1 MADTLRYKVGGHFV
15 RSVSGVRREFSTSDS
30 ESSTYLGGHF
40 VRAVCSL
47 GRRTK
52 PPLFRGGLVP
62 PRVEERKKRCD
73 SVTGHATKRRR
84 CSTIKHAPDTMWTL
98 R

>member
-1 MADTLRYKVGGHFV
+1 MRYKVGGHFV
-15 RSVSGVRREFSTSDS
+15 RAVSWVWRGFPTSDS

-52 PPLFRGGLVP
+52 PPLFRGGLFRP
-62 PRVEERKKRCD
+62 ASKKGRED
-73 SVTGHATKRRR
+73 AIR
-84 CSTIKHAPDTMWTL
+84 
-98 R
+98 